1 MISLKIDQCQVDIL
15 PVVNGL
21 AGEADKVR
29 DAYGGYEAYSASLG
43 IEALEALRKREEIG
57 VDDIEVSELDIVY
70 AKRMAEF
77 GDIQTP
83 SPAFCELV
91 DLCASDGKTVIPLDM
106 NDEEFDDTYL
116 SCVKATE
123 FTSVHRLAKKIYK
136 AKLDTDS
143 PESLAKDI
151 DRMISKVK
159 GFKQVNE
166 KREEH
171 ISSEIVDITRYRK
184 SLLCVIEC
192 ERINGVCTRL
202 GCL

>member
-1 MISLKIDQCQVDIL
+1 MISLKIDECQIDIL

-21 AGEADKVR
+21 AGEAEKVH
-29 DAYGGYEAYSASLG
+29 DAYGKYEAYAASLG
-43 IEALEALRKREEIG
+43 IESLEALRKREEIG

-106 NDEEFDDTYL
+106 NDEEFDNTYL
-116 SCVKATE
+116 ENVKATE
-123 FTSVHRLAKKIYK
+123 FTSVHRLAKKIFK
-136 AKLDTDS
+136 AKLNTDS

-151 DRMISKVK
+151 DRVVSKVK
-159 GFKQVNE
+159 GFRLVNE
-166 KREEH
+166 KREEY
-171 ISSEIVDITRYRK
+171 ISKEIIDIAKYRK
-184 SLLCVIEC
+184 SLLCIIEC
-192 ERINGVCTRL
+192 ERVDGVCAHLSR
-202 GCL
+202 